1 MAGAEKDGSFVK
13 RHDDGYSWRK
23 LRGIENM
30 FSAASLRILGIK
42 G

>member
-1 MAGAEKDGSFVK
+1 MTGAEKDGSFVK
-13 RHDDGYSWRK
+13 RHDDSYSWRK